1 MNRRNFTLGAAVAT
15 LILSG
20 PALGQSA
27 SLVLEGD
34 LGQGESIVLSDA
46 DLLALPQLEIETSTI
61 WTEGVQKFSGPLL
74 SDVLAEFG
82 AGRGN
87 IELVAVNDYRVI
99 VDIDLIS
106 ETAPIIAN
114 RIDGMP
120 FTPRNKGPFWVIF
133 PYDSSADYQNE
144 LVYAASVWQLT
155 TINVLK
161 EQACIAR

>member
-87 IELVAVNDYRVI
+87 IELVAVNDYRVT

-144 LVYAASVWQLT
+144 LLYAASVWQLT

-161 EQACIAR
+161 E